1 MNAFCQLLR
10 RPRGARAPIGTWVMS
25 ASPIVAEAV
34 GCAGFDWGV
43 LDMEHTPL
51 DMMELVHLLQAVG
64 NTKMVPV
71 VRLPWNDPVI
81 VKRALDAGAH
91 TLLFPFIQD
100 EHEAARAVAATR
112 YPPEGVRG
120 IAGMSRA
127 SRFGTTPDFL
137 RSANRTM
144 GVLVQLETPAALAR
158 LEAIAAVPGVDAL
171 FVGPNDLSAA
181 MGRVGQP
188 THPEVMA
195 ALTDAARRARAAGIC
210 IGTVGSTPDEVTRG
224 RAAGFDFVAISS
236 DLGLLMRGALAAVSA
251 LRTADEKS
259 HVHTLAD
266 GTRTEHAA

>member
-1 MNAFCQLLR
+1 MNPFKQLLR
-10 RPRGARAPIGTWVMS
+10 ARGSRAPIGTWVLS

-34 GCAGFDWGV
+34 GSAGFDWGV
-43 LDMEHTPL
+43 LDMEHAPL
-51 DMMELVHLLQAVG
+51 DVMELVQLLQAVG

-81 VKRALDAGAH
+81 VKRTLDAGAQ
-91 TLLFPFIQD
+91 TLLFPFVQNED
-100 EHEAARAVAATR
+100 EAARAVAATR

-144 GVLVQLETPAALAR
+144 GVVVQLETPAAVAR

-195 ALTDAARRARAAGIC
+195 VLADCARRAQAAGIP
-210 IGTVGSTPDEVTRG
+210 IGTVGTTPDEVTRC
-224 RAAGFDFVAISS
+224 RATGFDFVAISS
-236 DLGLLMRGALAAVSA
+236 DLGLLMRGAQAAVSA
-251 LRTADEKS
+251 LRTADDKS
-259 HVHTLAD
+259 HVHTLAE